1 MWFSC
6 SQIFLNYL
14 TVNSFEGPGWLNE
27 LGSRNTQQLIQ
38 AYYQYGFVNCKN
50 GAFDSAPSNEA
61 YQLFAHGRWLLPPI
75 KLVAMILLKMALK
88 NQIKIKSY
96 LGCYVYN
103 MWFSCSQIFL
113 NYLTVKSFDFR
124 RS

>member
-61 YQLFAHGRWLLPPI
+61 YQLFAHGRWFYPVTPTSSTTKTGCHDI
-75 KLVAMILLKMALK
+75 AENGAKTP
-88 NQIKIKSY
+88 KIKS
-96 LGCYVYN
+96 
-103 MWFSCSQIFL
+103 
-113 NYLTVKSFDFR
+113 KSNHI
-124 RS
+124 